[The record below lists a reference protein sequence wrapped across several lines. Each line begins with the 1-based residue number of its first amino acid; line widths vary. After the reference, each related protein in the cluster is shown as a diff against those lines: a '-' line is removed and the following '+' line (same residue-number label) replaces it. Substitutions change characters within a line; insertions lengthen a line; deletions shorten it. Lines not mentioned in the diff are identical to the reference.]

1 VPYHFLARL
10 PLDAAGKIPKS
21 KILPLINLSRPRTSA
36 MSDMCIF
43 SVIDTVKNTRIIFY
57 DIRNTNIGRR
67 KDGKSMRRY
76 RKLCASLVLAL
87 AVFICNPAF
96 AHFQVI
102 LPSDAI
108 VSQKGSRTV
117 SLDLQFTHPFEQYPM
132 NMERPSSFGVL
143 VRGEKKDLLG
153 SLEEYAPAEGLKAW
167 KADYDISRPGDHVF
181 YVEPVPYWE
190 AAEQTFIIHYTKTVV
205 NAFGMEKGWDEQV
218 GLRAEIIPLTRP
230 YGLWEGNLFRGR
242 VLIDGKP
249 VQNADVEVEYFN
261 RDKRAK
267 APSGPFV
274 AQVVR
279 TDDLGVFAYS
289 IPWAGWW
296 GFAALTEAP
305 ETMTGPEGEEVPI
318 ELGAVIWV
326 HAEETR

>member
-1 VPYHFLARL
+1 M
-10 PLDAAGKIPKS
+10 
-21 KILPLINLSRPRTSA
+21 PRCK
-36 MSDMCIF
+36 M
-43 SVIDTVKNTRIIFY
+43 
-57 DIRNTNIGRR
+57 
-67 KDGKSMRRY
+67 
-76 RKLCASLVLAL
+76 LCACLVLFA
-87 AVFICNPAF
+87 AVFFGNPAF

-102 LPSDAI
+102 LPGDAI
-108 VSQKGSRTV
+108 VSQGESRKV

-143 VRGEKKDLLG
+143 VRGQKKDLLD

-167 KADYDISRPGDHVF
+167 KADYDIDRPGDHVF
-181 YVEPVPYWE
+181 YVEPLPYWE
-190 AAEQTFIIHYTKTVV
+190 PAEQAYIIHYTKTVV
-205 NAFGMEKGWDEQV
+205 NAFGMEEGWDEKV

-242 VLIDGKP
+242 VLVEGKP
-249 VQNADVEVEYFN
+249 VKNADVEVEFFN
-261 RDKRAK
+261 RDKKRK
-267 APSGPFV
+267 APADPFV
-274 AQVVR
+274 TQVVR

-305 ETMTGPEGEEVPI
+305 ETMASPEGEEAPI

-326 HAEETR
+326 YAAETR